1 MASISR
7 IVAAAAAAALAA
19 TFVFNTAMAKDYR
32 LGTIVPPS
40 HQWSKAAEAMGKMLS
55 EASGGADTVT
65 VFPAGQ
71 LGNESQMVQ
80 QLQTGA
86 LDMAF
91 LTIADVSNRIPEFG
105 ALYAPFLVTNSEDAA
120 TLLRGP
126 TAQEMLTKLPGEMG
140 VVGVGYGLASMRQM
154 MSTKPVEKWSDLQG
168 AKMRITP
175 FKPFKDFYS
184 ILGVAP
190 TPMPLPDVYDALAN
204 GQVDAIDI
212 DVELIT
218 NFKFYDR
225 ADHLLLTNH
234 SMFPMV
240 GLVSG
245 KVWAGLSDDEKAI
258 VSESMKK
265 ALDQTMKF
273 YAEAEP
279 QMIKK
284 IEATG
289 IEVKQVDRTFF
300 PSVVE
305 KWEDMWSDQKSSID
319 ALRSEAAAL

>member
-126 TAQEMLTKLPGEMG
+126 
-140 VVGVGYGLASMRQM
+140 
-154 MSTKPVEKWSDLQG
+154 
-168 AKMRITP
+168 
-175 FKPFKDFYS
+175 
-184 ILGVAP
+184 
-190 TPMPLPDVYDALAN
+190 
-204 GQVDAIDI
+204 
-212 DVELIT
+212 
-218 NFKFYDR
+218 DR
-225 ADHLLLTNH
+225 PRNAD
-234 SMFPMV
+234 
-240 GLVSG
+240 
-245 KVWAGLSDDEKAI
+245 
-258 VSESMKK
+258 
-265 ALDQTMKF
+265 
-273 YAEAEP
+273 
-279 QMIKK
+279 
-284 IEATG
+284 
-289 IEVKQVDRTFF
+289 
-300 PSVVE
+300 
-305 KWEDMWSDQKSSID
+305 
-319 ALRSEAAAL
+319 EAARGDGCRRCRLRPRLDAADDVHETG